1 MQAKPKILKIFLVAL
16 MASLVLG
23 ACGGGTTGSTWFNLP
38 SIPMKI
44 GADGSATVFGFN
56 IGPILQPAMLQQFQT
71 ANVQKLEVRL
81 GYNGIHIY
89 ANGQDLP
96 YIRWDA
102 DSLVTVQDLVRKMPN
117 LPNADLIANLLPWT
131 RQIGLGVALDLPAA
145 QGAPAVNVSDW
156 KGETTVKTE
165 TAPAAPTIGPLKL
178 DSLAFDKQGDAKLG
192 SVALSNLAPIKLDPN
207 TLGLLSSLGL
217 DKVAIKTQPNGI
229 DLSINDKPLPSIAYD
244 SAILSR
250 TLQIA
255 GPLLPDPNLANT
267 LKDVLPK
274 LPGAQLDLAVS
285 FTGQPVGE
293 TALGA
298 VPVAINQNGT
308 LAVYGVPVSGN
319 PVVPPDVLQK
329 LQAAKVQ
336 SLSVDV
342 SQTGIHLGANGQ
354 ALPSPTWTA
363 ESLPILTKVAQQAG
377 GVSPDLINTG
387 MTLLKEMGGIKANV
401 SVGGG
406 AAPAESAPVTSTTAT
421 IATAAV
427 SGTTG
432 VSGTASASAVLH
444 VNAVIQQGAVQTLG
458 GITSAEL
465 PVLPLALPP
474 NVSAILTTLGAKQ
487 VQIITALNKLDLM
500 LDGKSALSLNYD
512 VPSLQAAMTLATPF
526 LAGTPL
532 QDPNIAKLLQ
542 EQILPQVPGSDVNVT
557 VDVK

>member
-1 MQAKPKILKIFLVAL
+1 M
-16 MASLVLG
+16 
-23 ACGGGTTGSTWFNLP
+23 
-38 SIPMKI
+38 
-44 GADGSATVFGFN
+44 
-56 IGPILQPAMLQQFQT
+56 
-71 ANVQKLEVRL
+71 
-81 GYNGIHIY
+81 
-89 ANGQDLP
+89 
-96 YIRWDA
+96 
-102 DSLVTVQDLVRKMPN
+102 
-117 LPNADLIANLLPWT
+117 
-131 RQIGLGVALDLPAA
+131 
-145 QGAPAVNVSDW
+145 
-156 KGETTVKTE
+156 
-165 TAPAAPTIGPLKL
+165 
-178 DSLAFDKQGDAKLG
+178 
-192 SVALSNLAPIKLDPN
+192 
-207 TLGLLSSLGL
+207 
-217 DKVAIKTQPNGI
+217 
-229 DLSINDKPLPSIAYD
+229 PSIAYD

-298 VPVAINQNGT
+298 VPVAINPNGT

-342 SQTGIHLGANGQ
+342 SETGIHLGANGQ
-354 ALPSPTWTA
+354 ALPSVTWTA

-406 AAPAESAPVTSTTAT
+406 AAPATAPVTTTAAST
-421 IATAAV
+421 ATATV

-432 VSGTASASAVLH
+432 VSGTASASAILH
-444 VNAVIQQGAVQTLG
+444 VNAVVQQGAVQALG
-458 GITSAEL
+458 GITPAEL

-532 QDPNIAKLLQ
+532 QDPNIAKLLK

>member
-16 MASLVLG
+16 LASLVLG
-23 ACGGGTTGSTWFNLP
+23 ACGGGNTGSTWFNLP
-38 SIPMKI
+38 SIPVKI
-44 GADGSATVFGFN
+44 GADGSASVFGFN
-56 IGPILQPAMLQQFQT
+56 LGPILQPAMLQQFQA

-102 DSLVTVQDLVRKMPN
+102 DSLATVQDLVRKMPN

-131 RQIGLGVALDLPAA
+131 RQIGLGVALDLPVA
-145 QGAPAVNVSDW
+145 QGAPAVNLSDW
-156 KGETTVKTE
+156 KGETTAQKE
-165 TAPAAPTIGPLKL
+165 AAPAAPTIGPLKL
-178 DSLAFDKQGDAKLG
+178 DSLAFDKQGAAKLG
-192 SVALSNLAPIKLDPN
+192 SVPLSSLAPIKLDPN

-244 SAILSR
+244 SAILSH
-250 TLQIA
+250 TLQVA

-285 FTGQPVGE
+285 FTGQPAGE
-293 TALGA
+293 TALAA
-298 VPVAINQNGT
+298 VPVAINPNGT

-336 SLSVDV
+336 NLSVDV

-354 ALPSPTWTA
+354 ALPSLTWTA

-387 MTLLKEMGGIKANV
+387 MTILKEMGGIKANV
-401 SVGGG
+401 AVGGG
-406 AAPAESAPVTSTTAT
+406 AAPASAPVTTTAT
-421 IATAAV
+421 STATTTV
-427 SGTTG
+427 SAKS
-432 VSGTASASAVLH
+432 VSGTASASAILH
-444 VNAVIQQGAVQTLG
+444 VNAVVQQGAVQALG
-458 GITSAEL
+458 GITPAEL

-500 LDGKSALSLNYD
+500 LDGKSALTMNYD

-532 QDPNIAKLLQ
+532 QDPNIAKLLK